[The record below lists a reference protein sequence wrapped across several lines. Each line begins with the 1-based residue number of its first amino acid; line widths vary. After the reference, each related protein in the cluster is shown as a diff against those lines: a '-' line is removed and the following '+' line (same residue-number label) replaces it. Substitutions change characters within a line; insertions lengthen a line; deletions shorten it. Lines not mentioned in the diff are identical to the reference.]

1 VSVERP
7 DKLPLNDLC
16 AKDREIMQ
24 NAILKNLSCDITGI
38 RKRSDIKNK
47 EILDYVN
54 GKLEGLV
61 TRKEVIAGGLIL
73 VLLMQL
79 KKIFIP

>member
-24 NAILKNLSCDITGI
+24 NAILKNL
-38 RKRSDIKNK
+38 
-47 EILDYVN
+47 ILDYVN